1 MVGVIIAT
9 VVLLPEGLAATAAA
23 RRDNL
28 QTSLNLA
35 IGSAMASIGLT
46 IPAVAAVSLWL
57 GLDLILG
64 LSIRETVLLAL
75 TLFVTSLSLS
85 TGRTTVV
92 QGVIHLVLF
101 ATFLFTTL
109 VP

>member
-1 MVGVIIAT
+1 M
-9 VVLLPEGLAATAAA
+9 
-23 RRDNL
+23 

-35 IGSAMASIGLT
+35 LGSALATIGLT
-46 IPAVAAVSLWL
+46 IPAVTVVAMW
-57 GLDLILG
+57 LDLKLALG
-64 LSIRETVLLAL
+64 LSQISTVLLIL
-75 TLFVTSLSLS
+75 TLFVASLSLG

-92 QGVIHLVLF
+92 QGVLHLVLM

>member
-1 MVGVIIAT
+1 M
-9 VVLLPEGLAATAAA
+9 
-23 RRDNL
+23 

-35 IGSAMASIGLT
+35 LGSALATIGLT
-46 IPAVAAVSLWL
+46 IPAFTVVAMW
-57 GLDLILG
+57 LDLKLALG
-64 LSIRETVLLAL
+64 LSQISTVLLIL
-75 TLFVTSLSLS
+75 TLFVTSLSLG

-92 QGVIHLVLF
+92 QGVLHLVLM